1 MKHDAAKAVNIYGKM
16 YELIQVGPQSYYI
29 ESPAKIGIYRRNDT
43 DIYLVDSGN
52 DKEAGKKILKI
63 ASQNNWTVKGIINTH
78 SNADHIGGNNHIQ
91 KNTGCPVFAN
101 GIETAFTNYPIL
113 EPSFLYGG
121 FPCKE
126 LRTKFL
132 MAKES
137 VATGFSSPGFPS
149 ELEPVA
155 LPGHFF
161 DMTGIRVPDGTVFIA
176 DCVSS
181 PQTLEKYGV
190 TFIYDVAQYLATLDK
205 IETMEAEVFVPS
217 HAEVT
222 KDIRPLAAANR
233 AKVYEIREKIAG
245 ICTSPQTIDSIIQ
258 TIFKSYR
265 LTMSM
270 EQYVLVGSTIRSY
283 LSWMKECGDIDFLTE
298 DSALVWRT
306 ITSQAAMSSIHT
318 DNNLI

>member
-1 MKHDAAKAVNIYGKM
+1 M

-43 DIYLVDSGN
+43 DIYLIDSGN

-101 GIETAFTNYPIL
+101 GIEAAFTNYPIL

-233 AKVYEIREKIAG
+233 AKVYEIKEKIAG
-245 ICTSPQTIDSIIQ
+245 ICTEPLTIDSIIRD
-258 TIFKSYR
+258 IFKAYN
-265 LTMSM
+265 LTMTIG
-270 EQYVLVGSTIRSY
+270 QYVLVGSTVRSY
-283 LSWMKECGDIDFLTE
+283 LSWMKESGDLEFLTE
-298 DSALVWRT
+298 DHELKW
-306 ITSQAAMSSIHT
+306 HT
-318 DNNLI
+318 VTDK

>member
-1 MKHDAAKAVNIYGKM
+1 M

-29 ESPAKIGIYRRNDT
+29 ESPAKTGIYRRNDT
-43 DIYLVDSGN
+43 DVYLIDSGN

-63 ASQNNWTVKGIINTH
+63 VSQNNWTVKGIINTH
-78 SNADHIGGNNHIQ
+78 SNADHIGGNSHIQ
-91 KNTGCPVFAN
+91 KITGCPVFAN

-181 PQTLEKYGV
+181 PKTLEKYGV

-233 AKVYEIREKIAG
+233 AKVYEIKEKIAG
-245 ICTSPQTIDSIIQ
+245 ICAEPLTIDSIIRD
-258 TIFKSYR
+258 IFKAYS
-265 LTMSM
+265 LTMTIG
-270 EQYVLVGSTIRSY
+270 QYVLVGSTIRSY
-283 LSWMKECGDIDFLTE
+283 LSWMKESGDLEFLTADYE
-298 DSALVWRT
+298 LKW
-306 ITSQAAMSSIHT
+306 HT
-318 DNNLI
+318 VTDK

>member
-1 MKHDAAKAVNIYGKM
+1 M

-43 DIYLVDSGN
+43 DIYLIDSGN

-78 SNADHIGGNNHIQ
+78 SNADHIGGNSHIQ
-91 KNTGCPVFAN
+91 KITGCPVFAN

-233 AKVYEIREKIAG
+233 AKVYEIKEKIAG
-245 ICTSPQTIDSIIQ
+245 ICAEPLTIDSIIRD
-258 TIFKSYR
+258 IFKAYS
-265 LTMSM
+265 LTMTIG
-270 EQYVLVGSTIRSY
+270 QYVLVGSTVRSY
-283 LSWMKECGDIDFLTE
+283 LSWMKESGDLEFLTADHE
-298 DSALVWRT
+298 LKW
-306 ITSQAAMSSIHT
+306 HT
-318 DNNLI
+318 VTDK

>member
-1 MKHDAAKAVNIYGKM
+1 M

-29 ESPAKIGIYRRNDT
+29 ESPAKTGIYRRNDT
-43 DIYLVDSGN
+43 DVYLIDSGN

-63 ASQNNWTVKGIINTH
+63 VSQNNWTVKGIINTH

-91 KNTGCPVFAN
+91 KFTGCPVFAN
-101 GIETAFTNYPIL
+101 GIEAAFTNYPIL

-233 AKVYEIREKIAG
+233 AKVYEIKEKIAG
-245 ICTSPQTIDSIIQ
+245 ICTEPLTIDSIIRD
-258 TIFKSYR
+258 IFKAYN
-265 LTMSM
+265 LTMTIG
-270 EQYVLVGSTIRSY
+270 QYVLVGSTVRSY
-283 LSWMKECGDIDFLTE
+283 LSWMKESGDLEFLTE
-298 DSALVWRT
+298 DHELKW
-306 ITSQAAMSSIHT
+306 HT
-318 DNNLI
+318 VTDK

>member
-1 MKHDAAKAVNIYGKM
+1 M

-29 ESPAKIGIYRRNDT
+29 ESPAKTGIYRRNDT
-43 DIYLVDSGN
+43 DVYLIDSGN

-63 ASQNNWTVKGIINTH
+63 VSQNNWTVKGIINTH

-91 KNTGCPVFAN
+91 KITGCPVFAN

-126 LRTKFL
+126 LCTKFL

-233 AKVYEIREKIAG
+233 AKVYEIKEKIAG
-245 ICTSPQTIDSIIQ
+245 ICAEPLTIDSIIRD
-258 TIFKSYR
+258 IFKAYS
-265 LTMSM
+265 LTMTIG
-270 EQYVLVGSTIRSY
+270 QYVLVGSTVRSY
-283 LSWMKECGDIDFLTE
+283 LSWMKESGDLEFLTE
-298 DSALVWRT
+298 DHELKW
-306 ITSQAAMSSIHT
+306 HT
-318 DNNLI
+318 VTDK